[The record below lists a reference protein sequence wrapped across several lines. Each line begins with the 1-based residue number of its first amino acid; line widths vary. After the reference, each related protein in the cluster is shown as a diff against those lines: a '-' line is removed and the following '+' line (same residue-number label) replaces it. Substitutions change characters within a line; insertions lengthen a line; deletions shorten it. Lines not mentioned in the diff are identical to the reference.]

1 MLGHI
6 WSDKSIISVI
16 RCGTPSDGIL
26 ADKAWTDDIL
36 GSVVSYTCHI
46 SARRISGDLSR
57 TCLDTRIWNG
67 TVLECQGKRL
77 DKRLDSICVCTDKHW
92 NIYCCLWGCIE
103 GLLSCGPVSLVH
115 IAWVLFVNNILNTY
129 LKTAIKQTTFSP
141 VFKWHE
147 TSHCLRNKPPKL
159 LLCQIQIYNY
169 YG

>member
-77 DKRLDSICVCTDKHW
+77 DKRLDSICVC
-92 NIYCCLWGCIE
+92 IQISIE
-103 GLLSCGPVSLVH
+103 ISTAACEV
-115 IAWVLFVNNILNTY
+115 VLRDYFPADL
-129 LKTAIKQTTFSP
+129 F
-141 VFKWHE
+141 
-147 TSHCLRNKPPKL
+147 
-159 LLCQIQIYNY
+159 LLCT
-169 YG
+169 